1 MSSKYIRS
9 WSMPE
14 ESQVRKGREERRRGR
29 ETERKTSVLGKRQ
42 GRSPMNPLIME
53 QGSQQ
58 SGRVILGGEA
68 FGAQAC

>member
-1 MSSKYIRS
+1 MINA
-9 WSMPE
+9 
-14 ESQVRKGREERRRGR
+14 GRESSQEGEGGEEER
-29 ETERKTSVLGKRQ
+29 ETERKTSVLGKRE